1 MTKNK
6 HIFIM
11 DVDYGFFGNN
21 DTIHPVILKDGKDMV
36 LVDCGCIGYLPRM
49 EEAVRRAGLR
59 CESLT
64 RIVITHHDH
73 DHMGTLAALRR
84 KYPSVK
90 IVAHQSEAPY
100 ITGKKKSLRLEQAEA
115 LQPTLPDEQKSF
127 GEAFIDVLK
136 SVEPAPVDI
145 LVDDGDT
152 FGWFGGCRVIH
163 TPGHTTGHISLHLES
178 HSTVITGDAAVVENG
193 LLAVA
198 NPAFAQDLPLDEQSL
213 SKLLMLNAVTYI
225 CYHGGVW
232 RNPHQ

>member
-1 MTKNK
+1 
-6 HIFIM
+6 M

-64 RIVITHHDH
+64 HIVITHHDH

-100 ITGKKKSLRLEQAEA
+100 ITGIKKSLFVWSKQRLYS
-115 LQPTLPDEQKSF
+115 LL
-127 GEAFIDVLK
+127 
-136 SVEPAPVDI
+136 
-145 LVDDGDT
+145 
-152 FGWFGGCRVIH
+152 CRM
-163 TPGHTTGHISLHLES
+163 
-178 HSTVITGDAAVVENG
+178 N
-193 LLAVA
+193 
-198 NPAFAQDLPLDEQSL
+198 
-213 SKLLMLNAVTYI
+213 
-225 CYHGGVW
+225 
-232 RNPHQ
+232 RNPLVKRSLMC